1 MKIKKILSY
10 ILIFTLIFT
19 FNSALLAEELEPE
32 EAQPSQE
39 FLDWAEEQEAIN
51 NGLID
56 SEDIEPR
63 GYIPD
68 PIDKSHLNDDPPVL
82 KNSGSMRLMASSL
95 PSSYKSSYLTSI
107 KNQGGYGT
115 CWAHAAIG
123 ALEANALKNS
133 LGNLDLSEFHMAY
146 FVYGDSRAGKSFTRN
161 TPNYGG
167 DIYLDQGGNSTQSI
181 ALLSR
186 LGGPTTEAILP
197 YPNLSISYSS
207 NKSSYT
213 KPSGN
218 PEDAKYSKTLF
229 LKETYEL
236 GEVTSSNR
244 SNIKQMIQDYGAVQV
259 SYYSY
264 GQTTAV
270 TSGSFLSNDVSSQD
284 NLQNNLDNLQ
294 DESDYNRDTAYNK
307 TANGMAYY
315 YPDSGSSTNHAVLLV
330 GWDDTYE
337 ASNFNPQP
345 KSNGA
350 WLVKNSWGTNWGD

>member
-115 CWAHAAIG
+115 CWAHA
-123 ALEANALKNS
+123 
-133 LGNLDLSEFHMAY
+133 
-146 FVYGDSRAGKSFTRN
+146 
-161 TPNYGG
+161 
-167 DIYLDQGGNSTQSI
+167 
-181 ALLSR
+181 
-186 LGGPTTEAILP
+186 
-197 YPNLSISYSS
+197 
-207 NKSSYT
+207 
-213 KPSGN
+213 
-218 PEDAKYSKTLF
+218 
-229 LKETYEL
+229 
-236 GEVTSSNR
+236 
-244 SNIKQMIQDYGAVQV
+244 
-259 SYYSY
+259 
-264 GQTTAV
+264 
-270 TSGSFLSNDVSSQD
+270 
-284 NLQNNLDNLQ
+284 
-294 DESDYNRDTAYNK
+294 
-307 TANGMAYY
+307 
-315 YPDSGSSTNHAVLLV
+315 
-330 GWDDTYE
+330 
-337 ASNFNPQP
+337 
-345 KSNGA
+345 
-350 WLVKNSWGTNWGD
+350 